1 MIYLKNTTD
10 QQVVRIPASLPKLG
24 GTVTL
29 EMVNTIDRGLALVLA
44 FDQAIFLVDSEG
56 AFVHDADNR
65 QIAVAGAK
73 PDESRLYY
81 VLNVTLPED
90 VTPGEYEYKASV
102 DGTPVS
108 CGLAIVGE
116 PHAAVTSYDNSVQYE
131 QYN

>member
-10 QQVVRIPASLPKLG
+10 QQVVRIPASLSKLG

-29 EMVNTIDRGLALVLA
+29 EMVNTIDRGLALVMT
-44 FDQAIFLVDSEG
+44 FDQAVYLVDSEG
-56 AFVHDADNR
+56 AYVHDADDR
-65 QIAVAGAK
+65 QVVVAMQGDA
-73 PDESRLYY
+73 SRLYY
-81 VLNVTLPED
+81 VLNVSLPED

-116 PHAAVTSYDNSVQYE
+116 PRAAVTSYDNSVQYE